1 VMLASV
7 ALILMLIGAAI
18 FATEL
23 VRRRRERLAVENRVN
38 VIAMARLQRQ
48 TEAPDAFG
56 GLLKAGTK
64 KFDVFARRI
73 FAVGIKRTWA
83 MRSGALTLLLAASTS
98 AGGIW
103 ILAYGFFGI
112 SALLSILASLL
123 TLFFVPR
130 FILSREQRRA
140 ERKFT
145 DAFPDALDTVARM
158 IRAGLPIT
166 AAMQTVAVESTPPVS
181 EVFAAVADQ
190 VKIGIPL
197 RNALEESSTRIGLP
211 DFRFFAVS
219 VSLQYAS
226 GGDLTQTLDI
236 LSDIVRKRRAMR
248 LKAKAS
254 TGEIRMTAYTL
265 GGVPVFTTLALVVS
279 NPGYLVPLWTDP
291 RGHFI
296 IGVAAGLLLLAY
308 LSMRTMMRSVSSV

>member
-1 VMLASV
+1 MMLASV

-23 VRRRRERLAVENRVN
+23 VRRRRERLAVANRVN
-38 VIAMARLQRQ
+38 VIEMARLQRQ

-56 GLLKAGTK
+56 GLLRVGTK
-64 KFDVFARRI
+64 KFEILTRQI
-73 FAVGIKRTWA
+73 FALGIKRTWG
-83 MRSGALTLLLAASTS
+83 MRSGALTLLLAASAS
-98 AGGIW
+98 AGVVW
-103 ILAYGFFGI
+103 NLANSFFVI
-112 SALLSILASLL
+112 SPLPSILASIL
-123 TLFFVPR
+123 TFFLVPR

-140 ERKFT
+140 DQNFT

-166 AAMQTVAVESTPPVS
+166 AAMQTVAVESPPPVS
-181 EVFAAVADQ
+181 KVFEAISDQ
-190 VKIGIPL
+190 TIIGIPL
-197 RNALEESSTRIGLP
+197 RDALEESSARIALP

-226 GGDLTQTLDI
+226 GGNLTQTLDI

-248 LKAKAS
+248 LKAAAS

-265 GGVPVFTTLALVVS
+265 GAVPVFTTLALLVS
-279 NPGYLVPLWTDP
+279 NPTYLVPLWADP
-291 RGHFI
+291 RGHYI
-296 IGVAAGLLLLAY
+296 LGLAGVLLFLAY
-308 LSMRTMMRSVSSV
+308 FSMRTMMRSVSSV